1 MMMKAEELYQDET
14 FYLCQADGTYVQKKG
29 LWLVVDGG
37 YHRWRV
43 LQCPVSGCCTR
54 QEAEWSARVCS
65 VRKDVECVFGILK
78 GRFRIL
84 KLPQQWHSKREMDNV
99 FSVCCALH
107 NRLLVHDGLH
117 MRTYE
122 PANRD
127 LLEDEVRAVLAQEGI
142 DGAHDEA
149 IIGRR
154 QSTMP
159 ANTAVIS
166 ADTDATHTHTHPIP
180 LELVEAEDTHFS
192 LRDELVVHYQ
202 HRLRFGTVE

>member
-78 GRFRIL
+78 THR
-84 KLPQQWHSKREMDNV
+84 
-99 FSVCCALH
+99 AL
-107 NRLLVHDGLH
+107 V
-117 MRTYE
+117 
-122 PANRD
+122 
-127 LLEDEVRAVLAQEGI
+127 LLECFTQDPKSVLTSL
-142 DGAHDEA
+142 DL
-149 IIGRR
+149 
-154 QSTMP
+154 
-159 ANTAVIS
+159 TA
-166 ADTDATHTHTHPIP
+166 TY
-180 LELVEAEDTHFS
+180 LQKE
-192 LRDELVVHYQ
+192 
-202 HRLRFGTVE
+202 